1 MSQNLHNRLY
11 RHAQD
16 MDFSITNAQVTN
28 YITKTGTKT
37 KENKKAAPQQIQKE
51 KQVTWTLVGNMK
63 TNVILSYWCKHGSTL
78 LFVPNPVVL
87 CKLIK
92 YTCIFSSAAGIIQHC
107 TSTPACSSTNTYMQS
122 HNRSLF
128 LVGFNLCVRCY
139 FIPNRYTDL
148 LKRLKIRSLYWRG
161 RPKIAS
167 VTIDCSLWTWHEVS
181 SWFFRPAFLTTC
193 FTFPCELSTLKLH
206 QVSLSVPS
214 ESKNLVKHF
223 RSVLLSEMDSYLI
236 LPHSELLI

>member
-1 MSQNLHNRLY
+1 MLMSQNLHNRLY
-11 RHAQD
+11 RHTQD
-16 MDFSITNAQVTN
+16 MDFSITNAQVTTTSK
-28 YITKTGTKT
+28 I

-51 KQVTWTLVGNMK
+51 KQATWTLVGNMK
-63 TNVILSYWCKHGSTL
+63 TNVILSYWRKHGSTL

-92 YTCIFSSAAGIIQHC
+92 YICIFSSAAGIIQHC
-107 TSTPACSSTNTYMQS
+107 ITTPACSSTNTCMQS

-148 LKRLKIRSLYWRG
+148 PKCLRIRSLYWRG
-161 RPKIAS
+161 RHKIAS
-167 VTIDCSLWTWHEVS
+167 VTIYCSLWTWHEVS

-193 FTFPCELSTLKLH
+193 FTFPCELSTLKLY
-206 QVSLSVPS
+206 QVSLFVPS
-214 ESKNLVKHF
+214 ESKNLFKHF
-223 RSVLLSEMDSYLI
+223 RSVFLSEMDSYLI